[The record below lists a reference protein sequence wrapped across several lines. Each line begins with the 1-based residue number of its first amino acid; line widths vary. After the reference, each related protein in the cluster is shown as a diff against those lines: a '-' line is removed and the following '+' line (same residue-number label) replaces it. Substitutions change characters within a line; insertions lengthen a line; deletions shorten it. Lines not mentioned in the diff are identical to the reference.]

1 MPELNWLTASEARD
15 LLARRDI
22 SSVELTRACLERIEA
37 VEDSVRS
44 FITLT
49 PEVAM
54 AQAEAADRMLASS
67 SSSGGEAFPHDR
79 RSNAD

>member
-1 MPELNWLTASEARD
+1 MPEYSWLTATEARD
-15 LLARRDI
+15 LLARREA

-49 PEVAM
+49 PETALR
-54 AQAEAADRMLASS
+54 QAENADRMLSE
-67 SSSGGEAFPHDR
+67 GGPFP
-79 RSNAD
+79 